1 MPRCK
6 NPNCKKKFEPRVF
19 LQKHCMETNECLQM
33 ELDYKK
39 AQSEKNKKKEWA
51 KEKKEKAPYLY
62 PRKYKNVLAQEI
74 QKLARMIDNV
84 FYDTCID
91 CGKPY
96 GKQQDGGH
104 FNSKGKNMS
113 IAWNL
118 HNIHSQKSDCNRNGL
133 GGGRER
139 QYYDGLIARY
149 GIVYAK
155 YVDTGLQKE
164 FQYIGLLDNEIAEKL
179 AIVRKLIRD
188 FDTYKLTSSIG
199 ARTMFNNIIGIYKTD
214 IGEVD
219 LVENKDDEK
228 LNSLF

>member
-6 NPNCKKKFEPRVF
+6 NQNCRDKFDTKYF
-19 LQKHCMETNECLQM
+19 LQKHCMEKDECIRL
-33 ELDYKK
+33 ELEYKK
-39 AQSEKNKKKEWA
+39 EQVNKQQKKDWD

-62 PRKYKNVLAQEI
+62 PRKYKNLLAQEI
-74 QKLARMIDNV
+74 QKLARQIDNY
-84 FYDTCID
+84 FKFDCID

-139 QYYDGLIARY
+139 QYYNGLIERY
-149 GIVYAK
+149 GVKYAE

-164 FQYIGLLDNEIAEKL
+164 FEYIGLLDTEIAEKL
-179 AIVRKLIRD
+179 AIVRKLNRE
-188 FDTYKLTSSIG
+188 FDTFVLTSSIS
-199 ARTMFNNIIGIYKTD
+199 ARCMFNNLIGIYKTD
-214 IGEVD
+214 IGEID
-219 LVENKDDEK
+219 LIENKNDKEK
-228 LNSLF
+228 NKLF